1 MVQRKHL
8 SAIACGISM
17 TVAILSSSPS
27 FAAAKS
33 TSAKATS
40 SSSFAK
46 GRHAEGNF
54 RERIFHGTVSA
65 MTAAGEQ
72 QLLDGKYDDAAA
84 SFRKALAKNP
94 RDESAMSGLGFAL
107 TLSYK
112 LDGAD
117 QQFDKALKVDPTD
130 PLAHVGKAQIKLFS
144 LQTSNMTLIKQKN
157 DILRAAEAECQQALS
172 KDPAMPEAFVTL
184 GMIKREQ
191 GQINDAIANYSKAIE
206 TDPKFVVAYTR
217 RGLAELDQG
226 NIQQAQQDFK
236 QSLSIR
242 AANNAAAHY
251 GLGRAYTSQGQFDQ
265 AYNELNTALAQNQN
279 SAPIRIARGDLFSK
293 QGNVVGALREY
304 NAAVAIKAENA
315 DAYLKIADIYEDRGD
330 LEMSLADLRSGLM
343 VNPDSQP
350 LHERIA
356 DINLRLEKFD
366 NAIKEYNTALE
377 LQPGDAKAV
386 KGLTRAY
393 MLKSQKD
400 VSGAFFASNNYEE
413 AEAQIQKAIRLN
425 PDDLELRLA
434 DAKFRSMSGQQVDL
448 SQIGTPRNDA
458 ERVAYAEALLAQFRY
473 NEAGQQMNMVISH
486 QTDPKQLCALADMSL
501 LIHDL
506 QSASAAYARAAQT
519 PDGAARG
526 KRGLQQ
532 VQKAASD
539 AQKSL
544 NMGNDLSKR
553 KQLASGID
561 NYRNAAYLNP
571 RMADAHLGLAEALKK
586 YYEKDPPHLR
596 EAAVQFRAFIS
607 LVPNL
612 PEKDREHYLKEA
624 EKCEEKAFNI
634 ERKGQAH

>member
-17 TVAILSSSPS
+17 TVAVLSLSPA
-27 FAAAKS
+27 FAAAKTT
-33 TSAKATS
+33 TSKATS
-40 SSSFAK
+40 GK
-46 GRHAEGNF
+46 GRRAEGNF
-54 RERIFHGTVSA
+54 REKIFHGTVSA
-65 MTAAGEQ
+65 MAATGEQ

-94 RDESAMSGLGFAL
+94 KDQAALSGLGFAL
-107 TLSYK
+107 TLNYK

-117 QQFDKALKVDPTD
+117 QQFDKALKLDPTD

-144 LQTSNMTLIKQKN
+144 LQSSNMTLIKQKN
-157 DILRAAEAECQQALS
+157 DILRNAENECQQALS
-172 KDPAMPEAFVTL
+172 KDPGMPEAYVTL

-191 GQINDAIANYSKAIE
+191 GQLNDAIANYSKAIE

-226 NIQQAQQDFK
+226 NNAAAQQDFK
-236 QSLSIR
+236 QSLSMR
-242 AANNAAAHY
+242 AANNSAAHY
-251 GLGRAYTSQGQFDQ
+251 GLGRVYTNLGQYDA
-265 AYNELNTALAQNQN
+265 AYNELNTALAQNTN
-279 SAPIRIARGDLFSK
+279 SAPVRIARGDLYAK
-293 QGNVVGALREY
+293 QGNIVGALKEY
-304 NAAVAIKAENA
+304 NGAVAIKAENS

-343 VNPDSQP
+343 LNPDSQP

-366 NAIKEYNTALE
+366 NAIKEYNTALD

-400 VSGAFFASNNYEE
+400 ASGAFFMSNNFEE

-425 PDDLELRLA
+425 PNDLELRLA
-434 DAKFRSMSGQQVDL
+434 DAKFRAMSGQQIDL
-448 SQIGTPRNDA
+448 SQIGTPTNDA

-473 NEAGQQMNMVISH
+473 NEAGQQMQMVIGH
-486 QTDPKQLCALADMSL
+486 QNDPKQLCALADMSL

-506 QSASAAYARAAQT
+506 QSAYAAYSRAGQLAQT
-519 PDGAARG
+519 ADGAARAR
-526 KRGLQQ
+526 RGLQQ
-532 VQKAASD
+532 VGKAQSD

-544 NMGNDLSKR
+544 NLGADLSKR

-571 RMADAHLGLAEALKK
+571 RLADAHLGLAEALRK

-596 EAAVQFRAFIS
+596 EAAAQYRAFLS

-612 PEKDREHYLKEA
+612 PEKEREKYQKAA
-624 EKCEEKAFNI
+624 EKCEERAFNI
-634 ERKGQAH
+634 ERKGQPGN

>member
-27 FAAAKS
+27 FAAAKTATTKG
-33 TSAKATS
+33 TS
-40 SSSFAK
+40 AK

-54 RERIFHGTVSA
+54 REHIFHGNVST

-84 SFRKALAKNP
+84 SFRKALTKNP
-94 RDESAMSGLGFAL
+94 KDVSAMSGLGFAL

-117 QQFDKALKVDPTD
+117 QQFDKALKTDPTD

-157 DILRAAEAECQQALS
+157 DILRSAESECQQALS
-172 KDPAMPEAFVTL
+172 KDPSMPEAFVTL

-191 GQINDAIANYSKAIE
+191 GQLNDAIANYSKAIE

-217 RGLAELDQG
+217 RGLAELDQE
-226 NIQQAQQDFK
+226 NNAAAQQDFK
-236 QSLSIR
+236 QSLSMR

-251 GLGRAYTSQGQFDQ
+251 GLGRVDTNLGQYDA

-293 QGNVVGALREY
+293 QGNVVGALREF
-304 NAAVAIKAENA
+304 NSAVQIKAENA
-315 DAYLKIADIYEDRGD
+315 DAYLKIADIFEDRGD
-330 LEMSLADLRSGLM
+330 LEMSLADLRSGLIL
-343 VNPDSQP
+343 NPDSQP

-366 NAIKEYNTALE
+366 NAIKEYNTALD

-400 VSGAFFASNNYEE
+400 ASGAFFMSNNYEE

-425 PDDLELRLA
+425 PNDLELRLA

-448 SQIGTPRNDA
+448 SQIGTPTNDA

-473 NEAGQQMNMVISH
+473 NEAGQQMQMVISH

-506 QSASAAYARAAQT
+506 QSAGAAYNRAAQT
-519 PDGAARG
+519 PEGAARG
-526 KRGLQQ
+526 RRGLQQ
-532 VQKAASD
+532 VAKAQSD
-539 AQKSL
+539 AQKAL
-544 NMGNDLSKR
+544 NMGNDLAKR

-596 EAAVQFRAFIS
+596 EAAIQFRAFLY

-612 PEKDREHYLKEA
+612 PEKEREKYQKEA